1 MRSLHFEL
9 ELEPLDLGVIERDRP
24 RSRTARQQFQQFE
37 PQEVFCCPAGRPGI
51 HIKTKHDFPVRGLG
65 FPKARPL

>member
-1 MRSLHFEL
+1 MRTLHFEF
-9 ELEPLDLGVIERDRP
+9 ELETLDLGVIEGDRP
-24 RSRTARQQFQQFE
+24 CSRASRKQFQQFE
-37 PQEVFCCPAGRPGI
+37 TQEVFCCPAGRPGI